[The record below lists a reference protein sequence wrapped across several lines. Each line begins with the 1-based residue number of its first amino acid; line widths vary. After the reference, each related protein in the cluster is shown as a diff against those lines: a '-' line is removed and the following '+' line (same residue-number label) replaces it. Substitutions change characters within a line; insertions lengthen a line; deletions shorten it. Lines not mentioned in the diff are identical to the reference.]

1 MTISLSALFRRKR
14 AAPAVPVVPAAPD
27 SGPAPLPR
35 ITVGSWLAA
44 YPQDILPPDENPHL
58 HLLVSIGDPGGVPP
72 GWLREVTTERTLRL
86 EFSDDP
92 LSPFHMTE
100 LQLNELLKEAER
112 LKKKQDGGPLRVHV
126 HCMAGVSRST
136 ACAAALLACLHPE
149 LSDQEVLTRIQAA
162 QPAMQPNGLVLRR
175 ADDALGREL
184 LWNGHQIEVAAA
196 GLENQPDLQAR

>member
-1 MTISLSALFRRKR
+1 MTISFSALFRRKR
-14 AAPAVPVVPAAPD
+14 AVTAAPD
-27 SGPAPLPR
+27 PDPAPLPR
-35 ITVGSWLAA
+35 ITVGSWLTA
-44 YPQDILPPDENPHL
+44 YPEEILSPGENPHL
-58 HLLVSIGDPGGVPP
+58 HLLVSIGEPGGVPP
-72 GWLREVTTERTLRL
+72 GWLKGVTTERTLRL

-100 LQLNELLKEAER
+100 LQLARLLKEAEQ

-136 ACAAALLACLHPE
+136 ACAAALLAFLHPE

-184 LWNGHQIEVAAA
+184 LWTWQRMEAAA
-196 GLENQPDLQAR
+196 ATLENQPDQQAR